1 MTLINVTPGK
11 EQSKV
16 FRLQTKLIQSST
28 LVQALLKTVWLHDK
42 VSKNL
47 PLIHSVTLHGVL
59 LLWQW
64 TLLLQSSWAL
74 NSFQS
79 RSAGAVVQNLPR
91 PAHAICL
98 KWLSAL
104 IRGSFKWTAHG
115 SWVGVSLMVGR
126 GGKRRE
132 WENKGRTEVS
142 SSHDR
147 ELLAVFMS
155 SLRKQKL
162 SPSLWVTLV
171 TCKPCPPDQL
181 RMAGFR
187 TQTRRLSTSQENQQ
201 QPQLSVVPNMNITN
215 EMWLKTEWRLC
226 SGELSHPC
234 CVSWRRCNEKE
245 LHAPA
250 TPPAGFS
257 SGADA
262 DTIPLLQLFFIFFE
276 QHAHEWVGRSCSA
289 ALLLHEIDPE
299 LCMYIRFWDV
309 SFAFHQSCRCSGVED
324 LSI

>member
-155 SLRKQKL
+155 SLRKQKV
-162 SPSLWVTLV
+162 SIFV
-171 TCKPCPPDQL
+171 
-181 RMAGFR
+181 G
-187 TQTRRLSTSQENQQ
+187 N
-201 QPQLSVVPNMNITN
+201 
-215 EMWLKTEWRLC
+215 
-226 SGELSHPC
+226 LSHMQAMPSWSTADGRFSHADAPPQYITGKSTTAAAQRC
-234 CVSWRRCNEKE
+234 AEHEHYKWDVTQDRMKAVFRGAQPPMLCLLEEVQWKGASRSSDPTCSLLLRGWRR
-245 LHAPA
+245 HHSFASA
-250 TPPAGFS
+250 
-257 SGADA
+257 
-262 DTIPLLQLFFIFFE
+262 LF
-276 QHAHEWVGRSCSA
+276 HLPWTTCTWMGRSK
-289 ALLLHEIDPE
+289 L
-299 LCMYIRFWDV
+299 
-309 SFAFHQSCRCSGVED
+309 
-324 LSI
+324 